1 MTESRVVLITG
12 ASSGIG
18 RATAAALLA
27 AGHIVYGTSRNPE
40 RHASPW
46 RMIALDVCDDA
57 SVHAAVDLVLAE
69 HGRIDAVVN
78 NAGLVLSGA
87 IEDTGLDEARRQF
100 ETNVLGI
107 VRMAKAVLPGMRTR
121 RSGVIVNVGSLA
133 GRVGMP
139 FQGLYSAS
147 KFAVEGLTEA
157 LRQEVAEFGVTVA
170 LVAPGDTATGVV
182 DHRVRVAAALLPTS
196 AYRRDFERVV
206 ESFERDERA
215 GSAPERVAAVIA
227 AIVEGR
233 STAPRHVVGPL
244 GQRILVGIRPFVPTR
259 IFQWGMARYFRLG
272 TEPPR
277 AA

>member
-1 MTESRVVLITG
+1 MTKARVVLITG

-18 RATAAALLA
+18 RATATLLA
-27 AGHIVYGTSRNPE
+27 ETGHVVYGTSRNPD
-40 RHASPW
+40 RHASAW

-57 SVHAAVDLVLAE
+57 SVAGAVARVLAE
-69 HGRIDAVVN
+69 QGRIDAVVN

-87 IEDTGLDEARRQF
+87 IEDTSLDEARREF

-107 VRMAKAVLPGMRTR
+107 VRVSKAVLPTMRAR

-157 LRQEVAEFGVTVA
+157 LRQEVAGFGVTVA

-182 DHRVRVAAALLPTS
+182 ANRVRVADASLPTS
-196 AYRRDFERVV
+196 AYRADFERVV
-206 ESFERDERA
+206 ASFERDEQA
-215 GSAPERVAAVIA
+215 GSAPEQVARVIA

-233 STAPRHVVGPL
+233 STAPRHVIGPV

-259 IFQWGMARYFRLG
+259 IFQWGMARYFGLG
-272 TEPPR
+272 T
-277 AA
+277 